1 MSLEVRTIQQVND
14 LIYNQLESQFAKTFP
29 IFPKSFIRVL
39 SKTLAGVFIV
49 LYKTSGWIF
58 KQIFVQFASFED
70 VTINGKIINP
80 LKEWGRLVGVGD
92 PNEATQA
99 ELTISLTVN
108 SIGET
113 LFAGTQFTNTTN
125 GVIYITQQNY
135 TLSANPTAVSVIAI
149 TAGTIGNL
157 TPGTDILTAVNTLGI
172 IENDASI
179 TTLDVT
185 AVDAETETAYRR
197 RIIERFQLQPQGGA
211 YADYRIWA
219 SDVAGVLQTYI
230 YAGDP
235 PSNVL
240 VYVAGV
246 PASYINRVAD
256 SALLLAV
263 ANAIEYDPDTGL
275 ADRRPIG
282 AVIDPAGDGSYTNI
296 TSISNVTFDVEITS
310 LSIDADI
317 LDDVKEDIY
326 NALDDYFEERE
337 PYIEGLSIPP
347 KKGNIT
353 QGNVMG
359 IVNDIVASNSGTFLS
374 AIVSISGVVQ
384 SNYALQEGELAL
396 FGALTINGVGYT
408 P

>member
-1 MSLEVRTIQQVND
+1 MALETRTIQQVND
-14 LIYNQLESQFAKTFP
+14 LIYNQLEAQFAKTFP
-29 IFPKSFIRVL
+29 LFPKSFIRYL
-39 SKTLAGVFIV
+39 SKTLAGVFII
-49 LYKTSGWIF
+49 LYKTNGWIF
-58 KQIFVQFASFED
+58 KQLFVQFASFED
-70 VTINGKIINP
+70 VTINGKVINP

-99 ELTISLTVN
+99 ELTISLVVN

-135 TLSANPTAVSVIAI
+135 TLSANPTAVQVIAT

-172 IENDASI
+172 IENDATI
-179 TTLDVT
+179 TTLDTT
-185 AVDAETETAYRR
+185 AVAAETETNYRR

-219 SDVAGVLQTYI
+219 SEVPGVLQTYI

-240 VYVAGV
+240 IYVAGV
-246 PASYINRVAD
+246 PASYVDRVAD

-263 ANAIEYDPDTGL
+263 ANAVEYDPDTGV

-282 AVIDPAGDGSYTNI
+282 AVIDPDGDGSYSNI
-296 TSISNVTFDVEITS
+296 ESITNVTFDIEITS
-310 LSIDADI
+310 LVVDDEVI
-317 LDDVKEDIY
+317 DDVKENIY
-326 NALDDYFEERE
+326 NSLDDYMQDRE
-337 PYIEGLSIPP
+337 PFIEGLSIPP
-347 KKGNIT
+347 KKGTVT
-353 QGNVMG
+353 QANVIG
-359 IVNDIVASNSGTFLS
+359 IVNDIVQAQSGTFLT
-374 AIVSISGVVQ
+374 AIVSISSVI
-384 SNYALQEGELAL
+384 STNYSLQMGELAKL
-396 FGALTINGVGYT
+396 GVLTINGVTYT